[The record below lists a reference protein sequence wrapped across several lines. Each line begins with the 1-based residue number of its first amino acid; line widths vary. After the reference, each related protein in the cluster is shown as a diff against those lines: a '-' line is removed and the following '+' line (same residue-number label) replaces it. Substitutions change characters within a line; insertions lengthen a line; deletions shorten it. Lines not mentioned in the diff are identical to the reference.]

1 MLIHHKTDEP
11 TGYNRQIKLMKN
23 KSQIKPALEFKV
35 KAKRQWKVLNNKKE
49 LQELCGPN
57 KEIKLND
64 IRVFF
69 EHTKTFYL
77 NRYGL
82 TIEMNGEKV
91 TEPNSTY
98 QFARLNDYTTK
109 NGEPLFAWSKKKKN
123 GVFGCAHFGT
133 RYEFDCI
140 VVDSMKQRL

>member
-1 MLIHHKTDEP
+1 
-11 TGYNRQIKLMKN
+11 MKN
-23 KSQIKPALEFKV
+23 ESHIKPALTFKV
-35 KAKRQWKVLNNKKE
+35 KAKRKWKVVSNKKK
-49 LQELCGPN
+49 LQEQCGPD

-64 IRVFF
+64 IRDFL
-69 EHTKTFYL
+69 EHTKTYYL

-82 TIEMNGEKV
+82 TIELNEKRV
-91 TEPNSTY
+91 VKTNSTY
-98 QFARLNDYTTK
+98 QFARLDGFIKK
-109 NGEPLFAWSKKKKN
+109 NGEPIFAWSEKKKN